1 MRYCAHKHLLAQIWQ
16 FKSHSDL
23 EKQVKVIETKI
34 SSSSCPHVISM
45 QIWLK
50 SDNQFMR
57 YGAHKLFLA

>member
-23 EKQVKVIETKI
+23 EN
-34 SSSSCPHVISM
+34 VISM

-50 SDNQFMR
+50 SANPFMR
-57 YGAHKLFLA
+57 YGAHKHFLAEIWQFKSHSDLEN